1 MREQVTSE
9 RDEKRPLCIAAL
21 QMVSCCDLETNLQV
35 AEELIDEAVE
45 QGAKMVVLPENFA
58 VFGVR
63 DLYSCGLEE
72 ATPAGPIR
80 GFLRQMAQRYGIWL
94 VGGTLPTTQPHPQIA
109 ARAEPADDSGV
120 SAAETVVSAP
130 QNRVYA
136 ACFVVNSAGEE
147 VGRYDKIHLFD
158 VDVGRRQER
167 YRESESFFH
176 GGCPVVVDTP
186 WGRLGLAICYDIR
199 FPEYFRLL
207 MDRGAELVA
216 IPSAFTYVTGKAH
229 WQILLQARAIENLCF
244 MVGASQG
251 GEHENRRR
259 TWGGSAIVSPWGE
272 MLTERGQ
279 GEGIVIADID
289 LAEVAQ
295 ARRRMP
301 IHDHRQFTVV
311 DL

>member
-1 MREQVTSE
+1 MTSE

-35 AEELIDEAVE
+35 AEELIGEAVE

-58 VFGVR
+58 LFGVR

-120 SAAETVVSAP
+120 SAAETVVSAL

-158 VDVGRRQER
+158 VDVGHRQER
-167 YRESESFFH
+167 YRESESFCH

-186 WGRLGLAICYDIR
+186 WGRLGLAVCYDIR
-199 FPEYFRLL
+199 L
-207 MDRGAELVA
+207 
-216 IPSAFTYVTGKAH
+216 
-229 WQILLQARAIENLCF
+229 
-244 MVGASQG
+244 
-251 GEHENRRR
+251 
-259 TWGGSAIVSPWGE
+259 GSAIVSPWGE